1 MLFRRY
7 NDVSFLL
14 SSMRFSDL
22 PEFIKTMYQ
31 EKLDD
36 DLRENWLSNPF
47 REKSFEEFKDDL
59 LKEHA
64 DSLKTKTEVETEA
77 VSGMNEALKL
87 LNTLGGEGVGS

>member
-1 MLFRRY
+1 
-7 NDVSFLL
+7 
-14 SSMRFSDL
+14 MRFSDL